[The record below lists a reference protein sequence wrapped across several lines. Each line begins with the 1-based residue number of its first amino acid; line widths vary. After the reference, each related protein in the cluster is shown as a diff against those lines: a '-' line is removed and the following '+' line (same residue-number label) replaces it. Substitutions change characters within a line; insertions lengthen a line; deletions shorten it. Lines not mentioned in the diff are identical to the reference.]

1 MFLHTIIDIIIQFL
15 FNLFA
20 FTKLLG
26 IILVSM
32 DTTIQNTEATMPP
45 QGINTKVESQVPS
58 TSSKSRGEPLVPGVK
73 SSKRRH
79 IPPELWVIIRAA
91 AEGRQVQLKHLS
103 ELSGI
108 PYDTLTDRAKR
119 DRWETPLRL
128 QRQQNAMIADTV
140 GGLLE
145 DVVGYVESNSRPE
158 DLATKSHGSGAKL
171 YQEEVESNT
180 EVVTKHIPQI
190 LNGEQISVPAH
201 STIEV
206 EPDTEVLPV
215 VHEIEEV
222 EIMAPEFSG
231 IINTKNAN
239 PPENGE
245 EPGSEL
251 RGHLEMPAKFRPKDT
266 DMLRPNPDTNGR
278 EDKIRQLEEL
288 SKSLE
293 SELKKRARTH
303 QMSVSEITQYSMA
316 YMAEAVK
323 RDPGLG
329 ILLSDKLEKMDKM
342 ARRNFKLDR
351 EDPLSGAKTVILMS
365 DPDFLPPIPEPAIL
379 EDVKEE
385 VEEPEDIVDA
395 EVIPLDEQ

>member
-1 MFLHTIIDIIIQFL
+1 
-15 FNLFA
+15 
-20 FTKLLG
+20 
-26 IILVSM
+26 M

-45 QGINTKVESQVPS
+45 QGINTKVESQVPAS
-58 TSSKSRGEPLVPGVK
+58 SSKSRGEPLVPGVK

-145 DVVGYVESNSRPE
+145 DVVGYVDENSRPE
-158 DLATKSHGSGAKL
+158 ALATKSHGSGAKL
-171 YQEEVESNT
+171 YQEEVESNNET
-180 EVVTKHIPQI
+180 VTKHIPQI
-190 LNGEQISVPAH
+190 LSTGEPISVPAH

-206 EPDTEVLPV
+206 EPDTEILPI
-215 VHEIEEV
+215 VHNVEEV

-239 PPENGE
+239 PPENGDD
-245 EPGSEL
+245 PGSEL

-365 DPDFLPPIPEPAIL
+365 DPEFLPPIPEPAIL
-379 EDVKEE
+379 EDKK
-385 VEEPEDIVDA
+385 EDIVEA
-395 EVIPLDEQ
+395 EIVPLDEQ

>member
-1 MFLHTIIDIIIQFL
+1 M
-15 FNLFA
+15 
-20 FTKLLG
+20 G
-26 IILVSM
+26 IVIVAM
-32 DTTIQNTEATMPP
+32 DTTIQNTEATMPS
-45 QGINTKVESQVPS
+45 QGINTKVESQVPAS
-58 TSSKSRGEPLVPGVK
+58 SSKSRGEALIPGVK

-145 DVVGYVESNSRPE
+145 DVVGYVEENSRPE

-171 YQEEVESNT
+171 YKEEVESNNET
-180 EVVTKHIPQI
+180 VTKHIPQI
-190 LNGEQISVPAH
+190 LPSGEPISVPAH

-206 EPDTEVLPV
+206 EPDTEILPV
-215 VHEIEEV
+215 VHNVEEV
-222 EIMAPEFSG
+222 EVMAPEFSG

-239 PPENGE
+239 PPENGD

-251 RGHLEMPAKFRPKDT
+251 RGHLEMPAKFRPKET

-278 EDKIRQLEEL
+278 EDKIKQLEEL
-288 SKSLE
+288 SKNLE
-293 SELKKRARTH
+293 TELKKRARTH

-379 EDVKEE
+379 EDKKED
-385 VEEPEDIVDA
+385 VVDA
-395 EVIPLDEQ
+395 EIVPLDEQ

>member
-1 MFLHTIIDIIIQFL
+1 L
-15 FNLFA
+15 FNLFD
-20 FTKLLG
+20 FIKLLG
-26 IILVSM
+26 IVVVSM
-32 DTTIQNTEATMPP
+32 DTTIQNTEATMPS
-45 QGINTKVESQVPS
+45 QGINTKVESQVPAS
-58 TSSKSRGEPLVPGVK
+58 SSKSRGEALIPGVK

-145 DVVGYVESNSRPE
+145 DVVGYVDENSRPE
-158 DLATKSHGSGAKL
+158 ALATKSHGSGAKL
-171 YQEEVESNT
+171 YQEEVESNNET
-180 EVVTKHIPQI
+180 VTKHIPQI
-190 LNGEQISVPAH
+190 LSTGETISVPAH

-206 EPDTEVLPV
+206 EPDTEILPI
-215 VHEIEEV
+215 VHNVEEV

-239 PPENGE
+239 PPENGD

-251 RGHLEMPAKFRPKDT
+251 RGHLEMPAKFRPKET

-278 EDKIRQLEEL
+278 EDKIKQLEEL
-288 SKSLE
+288 SKNLE

-365 DPDFLPPIPEPAIL
+365 DPEFLPPIPEPAIL
-379 EDVKEE
+379 EDKK
-385 VEEPEDIVDA
+385 EDIVDA
-395 EVIPLDEQ
+395 EIIPLDEQ